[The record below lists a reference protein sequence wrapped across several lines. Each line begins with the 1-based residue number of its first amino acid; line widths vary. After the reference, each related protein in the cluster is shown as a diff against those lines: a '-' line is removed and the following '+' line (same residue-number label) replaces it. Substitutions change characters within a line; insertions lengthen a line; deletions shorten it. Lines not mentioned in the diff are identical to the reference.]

1 MPTNL
6 VGLVANLL
14 AGLVK
19 QYVFK
24 YNAQSLVVVL
34 CNF

>member
-1 MPTNL
+1 MLISL
-6 VGLVANLL
+6 VGLVANLI

-24 YNAQSLVVVL
+24 HNAQSLVVVL
-34 CNF
+34 RNF